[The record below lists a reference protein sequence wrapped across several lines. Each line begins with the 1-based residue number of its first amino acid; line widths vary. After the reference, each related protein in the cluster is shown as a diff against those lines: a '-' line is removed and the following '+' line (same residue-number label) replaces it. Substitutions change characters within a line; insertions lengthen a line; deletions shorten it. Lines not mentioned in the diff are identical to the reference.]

1 MFEFVIVVY
10 KPIEFQPCHL
20 RVIAEDE
27 MPIFDND
34 IRPDVLTQACCRI
47 ERCHPEVLEVL
58 ARCCSCLGT
67 SLASSQR
74 VLSVVVESGD
84 CVSSGLR

>member
-27 MPIFDND
+27 MSIFDND
-34 IRPDVLTQACCRI
+34 IRPD
-47 ERCHPEVLEVL
+47 
-58 ARCCSCLGT
+58 
-67 SLASSQR
+67 ASAN
-74 VLSVVVESGD
+74 
-84 CVSSGLR
+84 LRRQFE